1 MVDLFSRS
9 KPAPA
14 RPPARPGPGAAKP
27 VPGSAAAGNY
37 ARAIEALRAELKKRR
52 GDERLRVQLAETL
65 SLAGKTKEAA
75 EVLNAL
81 ADDLALIGQAGKA
94 IAALKKVQKLD
105 PGREGVEAKLAHL
118 ITHQTAPKFDPWKKA
133 KAELEPIQ
141 PIQPPPPTRQRLAF
155 GMEEIGDEPPD
166 LVAAAPP
173 PAQAQAASEV
183 APPPAAAPA
192 EPGPAAAVAPAP
204 PAGATEAEAA
214 SAEGALP
221 SPEAVSEEE
230 FGDFSSLFSEEGAR
244 DELASLIE
252 DVFSPP
258 AHAET
263 PTAEQAP
270 RAAAS
275 PLFKDFNEEELRAV
289 IRGLRLRS
297 YEPGE
302 IIVSV
307 GEAGESMFLLTTGR
321 VRAYMRDK
329 LSRHVQVR
337 EMGEGD
343 FFGEISVLSGNPRS
357 ATITAATG
365 CELLELDRSTL
376 NSIAETH
383 PNVRKVLQDF
393 YKQRSTHTLEAALA
407 EQPK

>member
-1 MVDLFSRS
+1 MVLDLFGRS
-9 KPAPA
+9 K
-14 RPPARPGPGAAKP
+14 PGAAKAP
-27 VPGSAAAGNY
+27 VKPAPGVRPASPASMAARGSY
-37 ARAIEALRAELKKRR
+37 TKAIEALRAELQKRR

-65 SLAGKTKEAA
+65 SLAGRKKEAV

-94 IAALKKVQKLD
+94 IAALKKVQKID
-105 PGREGVEAKLAHL
+105 PGREDVEEKLAYL
-118 ITHQTAPKFDPWKKA
+118 ITHQTGPKFDPWKKA
-133 KAELEPIQ
+133 KVELEPIQ
-141 PIQPPPPTRQRLAF
+141 PIQPPKPRVTF
-155 GMEEIGDEPPD
+155 GMEEIAEEAPELSAPAGEAAQPAAE
-166 LVAAAPP
+166 VEAAAGE
-173 PAQAQAASEV
+173 AA
-183 APPPAAAPA
+183 
-192 EPGPAAAVAPAP
+192 
-204 PAGATEAEAA
+204 EAEAI
-214 SAEGALP
+214 AEEGL
-221 SPEAVSEEE
+221 V
-230 FGDFSSLFSEEGAR
+230 DMSSLFSEEGAR

-270 RAAAS
+270 RAAVS
-275 PLFKDFNEEELRAV
+275 PLFRDFSEAELRAV

-307 GEAGESMFLLTTGR
+307 GEPGESMFLLTTGR

-343 FFGEISVLSGNPRS
+343 FFGEISVLTGNPRS

-365 CELLELDRSTL
+365 CELLELDRPTL
-376 NSIAETH
+376 NSISETH
-383 PNVRKVLQDF
+383 PNVRNVLQEF
-393 YKQRSTHTLEAALA
+393 YKQRATHTLEAALPEA
-407 EQPK
+407 AK